1 MITRKYLQL
10 FLFDTCNQ
18 RCSYCHYALTGK
30 VLHSSQ
36 LKPFKNK
43 KFFNYIFFFLE
54 QEMLKG
60 SEYTLCL
67 TGGEPLLMPNFDF
80 FLNEVK
86 NYNSKI
92 IINTGLNFSDNN
104 HSIMSLI
111 NNFSMLE
118 YIEAS
123 LHPMSIDDDNNFY
136 QFLNLVK
143 LLKKN
148 GIKIIVRIVSTKKF
162 INNFSFYKEKISQLE
177 ELKVSILF
185 FNHFSSDYPSSYTE
199 DEKLFL
205 QEKIKVKA
213 QEISLNVGLDT
224 SVNSV
229 KCLAGSSLI
238 SIDLR
243 TGNISPCITTSEI
256 IIGNI
261 YDKNWHISKHEYRK
275 CPIKTSCSCNLFF
288 NHDLVKDFEDS
299 KNFKRLLNSNDYKY
313 DRLKLGN
320 YRFSSQKNNLNNPYE
335 HDNDFK
341 SLSKEQV
348 NKNFK
353 ENSAYFK
360 GNYTDSFHSTFKKF
374 ME

>member
-1 MITRKYLQL
+1 
-10 FLFDTCNQ
+10 
-18 RCSYCHYALTGK
+18 
-30 VLHSSQ
+30 
-36 LKPFKNK
+36 
-43 KFFNYIFFFLE
+43 
-54 QEMLKG
+54 MLKG

-80 FLNEVK
+80 FLNKLK
-86 NYNSKI
+86 NYKSKI
-92 IINTGLNFSDNN
+92 IINTGLNFRENN
-104 HSIMSLI
+104 HSIISLI
-111 NNFSMLE
+111 NNFSMVE

-123 LHPMSIDDDNNFY
+123 LHPMTIDDDNNFC

-143 LLKKN
+143 LFKNN
-148 GIKIIVRIVSTKKF
+148 GIKIIIRIVSTKKF
-162 INNFSFYKEKISQLE
+162 INNFSFYKEKIYKLE
-177 ELKVSILF
+177 ELSVPVLF
-185 FNHFSSDYPSSYTE
+185 FNHFSSDYPSAYTE
-199 DEKLFL
+199 DEKTFL
-205 QEKIKVKA
+205 QEKTKIKA

-256 IIGNI
+256 LIGNI
-261 YDKNWHISKHEYRK
+261 YDKKWDIPKHEYRK
-275 CPIKTSCSCNLFF
+275 CPIKTSCSCDLFF
-288 NHDLVKDFEDS
+288 NHDLVKDLEDS
-299 KNFKRLLNSNDYKY
+299 KNFKRLLNFNDYKY
-313 DRLKLGN
+313 EPLKLGN
-320 YRFSSQKNNLNNPYE
+320 YRFSSQINNLNNPYQ

-353 ENSAYFK
+353 ENLEYFN
-360 GNYTDSFHSTFKKF
+360 GNYADSFHSTFKKF